1 MVLVTEQGEHMIQ
14 KIKQFIAIGALVF
27 VTGVAL
33 VPQTAYAE
41 PINPADSIK
50 DGVNKAGGSSAGGN
64 ALNRGLR
71 TVVNVLLFIIGA
83 IAVVMVVIGG
93 LRYTLSAGDASA
105 VSAAK
110 NTILYA
116 IVGLVVAILAYAIVN
131 FVVDAFI

>member
-1 MVLVTEQGEHMIQ
+1 MIQ

-27 VTGVAL
+27 VAGVAL
-33 VPQTAYAE
+33 VPQTAYAND
-41 PINPADSIK
+41 PINPAESIK
-50 DGVNKAGGSSAGGN
+50 DGVNKAGGNSAGGN
-64 ALNRGLR
+64 ALSRGLR
-71 TVVNVLLFIIGA
+71 TVINVLLFIIGA
-83 IAVVMVVIGG
+83 IAVIMVVIGG

-131 FVVDAFI
+131 FVVDAFIKP

>member
-1 MVLVTEQGEHMIQ
+1 MIQ

-27 VTGVAL
+27 VAGVFLSPQL
-33 VPQTAYAE
+33 VLAE

-50 DGVNKAGGSSAGGN
+50 QGVNGAGGTSAGGN
-64 ALNRGLR
+64 ALNRGIK
-71 TVVNVLLFIIGA
+71 TVVNILLFIIGA
-83 IAVVMVVIGG
+83 IAVIMVVIGG
-93 LRYTLSAGDASA
+93 LRYTLSGGDASA

-131 FVVDAFI
+131 FVVDAFIKP